1 MIREALAIALHI
13 RRAERKHPNFP
24 DMVARKHTTF
34 RSLQQRMDAVKT
46 QNDSG
51 AETMASVLEEECAE
65 LFCDMYKKRWRRAER
80 ELFDIIAVCWRIYK
94 FIRARKREQYNRV
107 ASYLRYRRM
116 LQHRQLIQGELFPHY
131 GQDPCRFSPFSL
143 ENPTNSFMGV
153 MP

>member
-1 MIREALAIALHI
+1 
-13 RRAERKHPNFP
+13 
-24 DMVARKHTTF
+24 
-34 RSLQQRMDAVKT
+34 
-46 QNDSG
+46 
-51 AETMASVLEEECAE
+51 MASVLEEECAE

-116 LQHRQLIQGELFPHY
+116 LQHRQIVQGELFQRNCNTNY
-131 GQDPCRFSPFSL
+131 CADPFSCTPVSGTTVY
-143 ENPTNSFMGV
+143 NGMGV